1 MKSTKFKYS
10 QEQEKTVDLLQSDR
24 ASSWQN
30 KNSSV
35 LWLYTDSFTGH
46 FLLNEDKLP
55 QKSIPLF
62 RSVRSHLSWRD
73 IFVSKFVCLPAGSE
87 PLLEV
92 LVLGFSDNNVRYHW
106 VTHLNAHTEAVHPV
120 TNERNQGS
128 YRSGC
133 KMWFR

>member
-1 MKSTKFKYS
+1 M
-10 QEQEKTVDLLQSDR
+10 
-24 ASSWQN
+24 
-30 KNSSV
+30 
-35 LWLYTDSFTGH
+35 
-46 FLLNEDKLP
+46 LNEDKLP

-133 KMWFR
+133 KM